1 MRKHSESTPH
11 YIGHRER
18 LRKRF
23 LENGIKGLQDYEVL
37 ELLLS
42 YGIAQKDTK
51 PLAKALLQRFGD
63 LPGVLDSEV
72 HELKEVKGIGES
84 TALLIK
90 LTHSLMERYMR
101 ERSFRRKKLSTPQ
114 AVVEYCRVSMG
125 RLRDEQFRV
134 LYLNSQNEVLSEE
147 LIQEGTVDQSVVYPR
162 KVLEYALRH
171 KASSIILIHNHPGGL
186 LKPSRSDI
194 ELTKRLKSISEEMG
208 IRIHDHFIITKDGY
222 YSFHENGLL

>member
-90 LTHSLMERYMR
+90 LTHSLMERYMG